1 MGKGGVLAADPP
13 PPALPPA
20 PNDPRAM
27 LGEGRVGGLTID
39 AFLEAGP
46 AAALAGFAG
55 DAHPGIDP
63 QRIRTLGDRWIAAI
77 DRLIARQL
85 DAIIAAPRFAA
96 LEAAWRGVAWLVDGL
111 GADDMARVRL
121 LDARWAEIVRD
132 VERSTEVEQGALFD
146 ILYNQEFDMPGGI
159 PFSILL
165 ALYEVQHRPSRMHPS
180 DDVAVLRHL
189 SHVAAASFTPII
201 LDAAPAFFGVDDM
214 GELQRRH
221 SLDPEFRRP
230 DYARF
235 RSLQA
240 TPDTRFLG
248 VMAPRIRLRGSWAE
262 RAAGDVGFRYE
273 ADDRAVLWGPGA
285 FAFGHICLRAFN
297 DHRWLGAIR
306 GTVRDQL
313 EAGIVASLPV
323 VDFGTDAPGKFVKS
337 PVEVHLPEALDREM
351 ADAGFITVRRVKGT
365 PWLAIHNMP
374 SLHKPQ
380 RQLSTEAARVNQ
392 RLGTML
398 NYILCVS
405 RFAHYIKVIGREWI
419 GSFHSAEECEGRL
432 QRWLNGFTA
441 SGEDLDFETKA
452 RFPLQ
457 EGRISVSAVPGSPGD
472 YRCTVALKPHF
483 QLDQVIS
490 EFQLVTTIRDTEA
503 A

>member
-1 MGKGGVLAADPP
+1 VIAVEGDGAGS
-13 PPALPPA
+13 PA
-20 PNDPRAM
+20 PSDPRAQ
-27 LGEGRVGGLTID
+27 LAAGRIGRLTVNELLT
-39 AFLEAGP
+39 ANPGV
-46 AAALAGFAG
+46 ALAGWLA
-55 DAHPGIDP
+55 DDRAALTDH
-63 QRIRTLGDRWIAAI
+63 RRLRVVADRWISMI
-77 DRLIARQL
+77 DEMIGRQL
-85 DAIIAAPRFAA
+85 DTILAAPRFQA

-111 GADDMARVRL
+111 GVDGTAHIRL
-121 LDARWAEIVRD
+121 MDARWPEIVRD

-146 ILYNQEFDMPGGI
+146 ILYSQEFDMPGGV
-159 PFSILL
+159 PFSLL
-165 ALYEVQHRPSRMHPS
+165 LGLYAVQHRPSRTHPS

-189 SHVAAASFTPII
+189 SQVAAAAFTPII
-201 LDAAPAFFGVDDM
+201 LDAAPAFFAVDAM
-214 GELQRRH
+214 EELQRRQ
-221 SLDPEFRRP
+221 SLMNEFRRP

-248 VMAPRIRLRGSWAE
+248 LVAPRVRLRGSWAE
-262 RAAGDVGFRYE
+262 RAAGDVGFRYD
-273 ADDRAVLWGPGA
+273 ADERAVLWGPGA
-285 FAFGHICLRAFN
+285 FAIGHICLRAFT

-313 EAGIVASLPV
+313 DGGIVAGLPT
-323 VDFGTDAPGKFVKS
+323 VDFATDAPGKFVKS
-337 PVEVHLPEALDREM
+337 PVEVHLPDGVDRELTEL
-351 ADAGFITVRRVKGT
+351 GIVTIRRVKGT
-365 PWLAIHNMP
+365 PWLAIHDMP
-374 SLHKPQ
+374 SLHKPE
-380 RQLSTEAARVNQ
+380 RQLSTEAARANQ

-419 GSFHSAEECEGRL
+419 GSFQSAEECESRL

-441 SGEDLDFETKA
+441 GGEDLDFETKA

-457 EGRISVSAVPGSPGD
+457 EGRISVSTVPGRPGD

-490 EFQLVTTIRDTEA
+490 EFQLVTTIRDTEPA
-503 A
+503 